1 MAKNHLVLIEP
12 EIPYNTGNIARTC
25 VVTGSALHLVRPFG
39 FRLTSRQIERAGMD
53 YWDKVDVTIWDSW
66 QEFAAFADEKERTGT
81 QILYVETRTPRSL
94 GDLVASGEV
103 MMVFGSESSGLPQ
116 AMMDAHP
123 ERLLRIP
130 MLPGQRSLNLSNSA
144 AIVLYEVLR
153 QQGYEDL
160 TQ

>member
-66 QEFAAFADEKERTGT
+66 QEFATFADEKEGTGT

-153 QQGYEDL
+153 QQGYEGL